1 MAMKTG
7 ETTVLVVDDEDDD
20 RSNIARIL
28 AAKGYAVLEANCYSD
43 AMAVFD
49 LNGKAVTLLIT
60 DLALPDGNGFSL
72 ALAIKKQK
80 PDLRA
85 LFVSFQVGMEYCKY
99 YGLTVPNL
107 HLLRKPFTESKL
119 VKRIRR
125 VFRADEPF
133 PKLEIPKTLTSGQSF

>member
-7 ETTVLVVDDEDDD
+7 ETTVLEVDDEDDD

-28 AAKGYAVLEANCYSD
+28 AAKGYAVLEAKCYRD
-43 AMAVFD
+43 AIAVLH
-49 LNGKAVTLLIT
+49 LNGKGVTLLIT
-60 DLALPDGNGFSL
+60 ALALPDGNGFSL

-107 HLLRKPFTESKL
+107 HLLRKPFTEPRL
-119 VKRIRR
+119 LKRVGR
-125 VFRADEPF
+125 VF
-133 PKLEIPKTLTSGQSF
+133 I